1 MDQNVP
7 TQNIHKKNRV
17 RKLRELLS
25 RLYDSQFKKL
35 IWIFLFV
42 VVAAA
47 CVIFILETG
56 ESAMLSPQNGFLQNF
71 FDSIWYT
78 IVTFSTVGYGD
89 ISPKTEIGKL
99 VGILMIFGGVT
110 LTGAVTG
117 KIASLLVDR
126 QLKEAKGLIDMHRKE
141 GHFIVCGWKNEISN
155 VLKDI
160 MTMNPDLNIRDI
172 VIVNMVNQ
180 EKIEDLRTDPR
191 FNKINY
197 LYGDYSDETVLNRAN
212 IKKASTVF
220 ILADDSATAG
230 AQEIDSKTVM
240 TVMMIDK
247 MNRDVYICAELLD
260 KKFQTYLEMAHCDE
274 IILSRDYSR
283 ILLANASSASGISHV
298 ITQLIE
304 VGAENPLKTEGFPPQ
319 FVDRPIKELKDH
331 FMQAER
337 AILVGILE
345 NTGNFFQ
352 RKKEALK
359 EAQKTPDI
367 SKLVIN
373 LKQVKTL
380 KANHPI
386 INPSDDYV
394 VPEHSKAI
402 VVKG

>member
-7 TQNIHKKNRV
+7 IQNIHKKNRV
-17 RKLRELLS
+17 RKLRDLLS